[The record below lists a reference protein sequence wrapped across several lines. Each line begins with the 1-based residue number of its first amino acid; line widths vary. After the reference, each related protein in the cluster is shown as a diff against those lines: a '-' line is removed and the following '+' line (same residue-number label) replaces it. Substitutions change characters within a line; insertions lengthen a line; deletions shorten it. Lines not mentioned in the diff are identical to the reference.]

1 MNTNTCEYNSHGNV
15 PFVSA
20 FVSSRVVSDVWIC
33 VSMQKKQQNIV
44 YPQLAYGSGAYFCY
58 CCCPYVCTVYHH
70 LTYGFEWMCEC
81 MYECVCVYVMFGIW
95 CYRHHSIS
103 PHPYSLCTSLTW
115 TLVSM
120 NDVLLLVFVLFFFP
134 CYHRCLSGCVLL
146 FVLLVLSF
154 AHKMFILLFVCLP
167 VRLSGGVLNL
177 KNIFIAAFIH
187 FAVYPPL
194 LLLYA
199 GSFVV
204 VLFIHTLLLLV
215 SFYFVLLLLF
225 PLFASKFSLNA

>member
-1 MNTNTCEYNSHGNV
+1 M
-15 PFVSA
+15 
-20 FVSSRVVSDVWIC
+20 
-33 VSMQKKQQNIV
+33 
-44 YPQLAYGSGAYFCY
+44 YPQLAYGNGAYFCY
-58 CCCPYVCTVYHH
+58 CCCPYVCTVCHH

-81 MYECVCVYVMFGIW
+81 VCMCLCYVWYMMLSSSFHIPTSIFIVHILNLNSRVHERCAAPRFRALLFSLLSSLSVRLCFVVCAFSFEFCTQNVYSSV
-95 CYRHHSIS
+95 
-103 PHPYSLCTSLTW
+103 
-115 TLVSM
+115 
-120 NDVLLLVFVLFFFP
+120 
-134 CYHRCLSGCVLL
+134 CLS
-146 FVLLVLSF
+146 
-154 AHKMFILLFVCLP
+154 

-199 GSFVV
+199 TIFVV

>member
-20 FVSSRVVSDVWIC
+20 FVSSRVVSDVWMC

-44 YPQLAYGSGAYFCY
+44 YPQLAYGNGAYFCY
-58 CCCPYVCTVYHH
+58 CCCPYVCTVCHH
-70 LTYGFEWMCEC
+70 LTYGFEWMGEC
-81 MYECVCVYVMFGIW
+81 MYECVCVFMLCLVYDVIVIIP
-95 CYRHHSIS
+95 YPHI
-103 PHPYSLCTSLTW
+103 HPYSLCTSLTW

-120 NDVLLLVFVLFFFP
+120 NDVLFLVFVLFFFLVIIAVYQVGFVV
-134 CYHRCLSGCVLL
+134 CAFSFEFCTQNVYSSVCLS
-146 FVLLVLSF
+146 
-154 AHKMFILLFVCLP
+154 

-199 GSFVV
+199 AIFVV

-215 SFYFVLLLLF
+215 SFYFVPLLLF
-225 PLFASKFSLNA
+225 PLFVSKFSLNA